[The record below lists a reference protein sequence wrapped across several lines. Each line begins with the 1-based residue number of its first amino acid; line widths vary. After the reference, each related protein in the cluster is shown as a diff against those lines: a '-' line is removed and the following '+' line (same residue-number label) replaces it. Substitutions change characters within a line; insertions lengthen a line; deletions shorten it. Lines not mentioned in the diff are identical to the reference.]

1 MFSST
6 VQLNRLQKYLSGPL
20 QEVSTQCEDHTHEKA
35 ISCFGTFWSGRRLII
50 DGIWAFWI
58 GVNGPFENPSQYSL
72 WQNSTACKEKSYTVS
87 NTRRHCWQK
96 RVIMITGRA
105 SLALN
110 PYLQNR
116 INQRVAFVLQIDC
129 QSSCSISPSP
139 ASIQIELD
147 IFERFWDFCIPA
159 LSAGAGVGL
168 QRRESWHRW
177 SIELA
182 NSIRLSWNLMW
193 TQVFDDREQF
203 WRWEG
208 VSSALQEAPSG

>member
-1 MFSST
+1 M
-6 VQLNRLQKYLSGPL
+6 
-20 QEVSTQCEDHTHEKA
+20 
-35 ISCFGTFWSGRRLII
+35 
-50 DGIWAFWI
+50 
-58 GVNGPFENPSQYSL
+58 
-72 WQNSTACKEKSYTVS
+72 S

-96 RVIMITGRA
+96 RVIMITARA
-105 SLALN
+105 SPALN

-116 INQRVAFVLQIDC
+116 INQCVAFVLQIDC

-159 LSAGAGVGL
+159 LSAAAGVGL

-182 NSIRLSWNLMW
+182 NSIRLSSNLMW
-193 TQVFDDREQF
+193 TQVFDEREQF
-203 WRWEG
+203 WRWE
-208 VSSALQEAPSG
+208 VYIKLNVNEITLTFLQKPFPQKGCWGSCGYGSCLKHIHFL

>member
-1 MFSST
+1 MVDEPCESGWM
-6 VQLNRLQKYLSGPL
+6 VLSKIQAG
-20 QEVSTQCEDHTHEKA
+20 
-35 ISCFGTFWSGRRLII
+35 W
-50 DGIWAFWI
+50 
-58 GVNGPFENPSQYSL
+58 SL

-105 SLALN
+105 SPALN

-116 INQRVAFVLQIDC
+116 INQCVAFVLQIDC

>member
-1 MFSST
+1 MVDEPCESGWM
-6 VQLNRLQKYLSGPL
+6 VLSKIQAG
-20 QEVSTQCEDHTHEKA
+20 
-35 ISCFGTFWSGRRLII
+35 W
-50 DGIWAFWI
+50 
-58 GVNGPFENPSQYSL
+58 SL

-87 NTRRHCWQK
+87 NTRRHSWRK

-105 SLALN
+105 SPALN

-116 INQRVAFVLQIDC
+116 INQCVAFVLQIDC

-203 WRWEG
+203 WRWKG